1 VTTQSR
7 REAAALL
14 TLLAVPRLSGARLL
28 ELLERHGSGRSALAA
43 LARECGSDVGA
54 SARSPEVM
62 RRAARALQLVEAE
75 RLGILSSVAAGYPE
89 LLRLR
94 LGPEAPPVL
103 FCRGDTSMLDATGIA
118 VVGCRRA
125 TPYGL
130 DVAAQIGGAVARAG
144 GCVVSGLAR
153 GIDAAAHLAALESGG
168 GTIAVLGCGVDVYY
182 PRENMAL
189 QDRIGHAGLLLSEFL
204 PGDPPRKYRFPH
216 RNRIISALSAAVVVV
231 EAGERSGAIRTAEH
245 AMEAGIAT
253 YGVPG
258 ALDWPNMQGILGLYR
273 DGVPPYTG
281 ARDLVE
287 SVGLVCA
294 VAECAFAR
302 DHAEVPPAGPLHAR
316 VWSAVGR
323 EPVHIDAIAAA
334 AAAATTDALA
344 ALLELELD
352 GRVAQLPGARF
363 VRAGRN
369 RVTA

>member
-1 VTTQSR
+1 MVSR

-14 TLLAVPRLSGARLL
+14 TLLAVPRLPQIRLL
-28 ELLERHGSGRSALAA
+28 ELLERHGSGRAALAA
-43 LARECGSDVGA
+43 LARECGSDVA
-54 SARSPEVM
+54 AAVRSHDVA
-62 RRAARALQLVEAE
+62 RRAERALHLVESE
-75 RLGILSSVAAGYPE
+75 RLGILSSVGAGYPE
-89 LLRLR
+89 LLRVR
-94 LGPEAPPVL
+94 LGPMAPPVL

-125 TPYGL
+125 TGYGL
-130 DVAAQIGGAVARAG
+130 EVAARIGGAGARAG
-144 GCVVSGLAR
+144 GCIISGLAR
-153 GIDAAAHLAALESGG
+153 GIDAAAHLAALEAGG

-182 PRENMAL
+182 PRENTAL

-204 PGDPPRKYRFPH
+204 PGDAPRKHRFPH
-216 RNRIISALSAAVVVV
+216 RNRIIAALSAAVVVV

-258 ALDWPNMQGILGLYR
+258 ALDRPNMQGILGLYR

-281 ARDLVE
+281 VRDLVE
-287 SVGLVCA
+287 SVGLVSA
-294 VAECAFAR
+294 AAEYT
-302 DHAEVPPAGPLHAR
+302 AEREPEEAPPSRPLHAR
-316 VWSAVGR
+316 VWRAVGR
-323 EPVHIDAIAAA
+323 EPLHVDTIAAA

-369 RVTA
+369 RATA

>member
-1 VTTQSR
+1 MTTPYR
-7 REAAALL
+7 DEAAALL
-14 TLLAVPRLSGARLL
+14 TLLAVPRLSQAVLL

-43 LARECGSDVGA
+43 LSRECGRDVA
-54 SARSPEVM
+54 AAARSPEVV
-62 RRAARALQLVEAE
+62 RRAARALRLVETE
-75 RLGILSSVAAGYPE
+75 RLGILAAVDATYPE

-94 LGPEAPPVL
+94 LGPAAPPVL
-103 FCRGDTSMLDATGIA
+103 FCRGDTTLFDATGVA

-125 TPYGL
+125 TAYGL

-153 GIDAAAHLAALESGG
+153 GIDAASHLAALDAGG

-182 PRENMAL
+182 PRENTAL
-189 QDRIGHAGLLLSEFL
+189 QDRIAHAGLLVSEFL
-204 PGDPPRKYRFPH
+204 PGEPPRRYRFPH
-216 RNRIISALSAAVVVV
+216 RNRIIAALSAAVVVV

-258 ALDWPNMQGILGLYR
+258 ALDRPNTQGILGLYR

-287 SVGLVCA
+287 SVGLIA
-294 VAECAFAR
+294 AEECDPR
-302 DHAEVPPAGPLHAR
+302 LDSVDTPPAGPLHAR

-323 EPVHIDAIAAA
+323 EPAHIDAIAAA
-334 AAAATTDALA
+334 AAAATTDALT

-369 RVTA
+369 RAMA